1 MARVR
6 VNLNHAGMAE
16 LLLSPEVEADLVAR
30 GARVAAAAAESG
42 HRPHSGTVEY
52 RVQASRGKKR
62 VRVLVIA
69 DHPGAQGLEARYR
82 TLGTAI
88 DAAK

>member
-6 VNLNHAGMAE
+6 VELNHEGMGE
-16 LLLSPEVEADLVAR
+16 LLLSPEVEADLAER
-30 GARVAAAAAESG
+30 ATRVAAAAAESG

-52 RVQASRGKKR
+52 RVETSRGKER
-62 VRVLVIA
+62 VRALVLA